1 MTTPLADMFPGPV
14 KTRILNTLAT
24 ADGAVYASDLCEA
37 VFGSRETR
45 YRDSLRNLIQHMRP
59 RLAAHGYEI
68 RGRKHLR
75 VNAYQ
80 LVNTLLEG

>member
-1 MTTPLADMFPGPV
+1 MDGLPVAIFAGPV
-14 KTRILNTLAT
+14 KTKILVALAG
-24 ADGAVYASDLCEA
+24 GAPVFAGDLCEA

-45 YRDSLRNLIQHMRP
+45 HRDSLRNLVQQMRP

-75 VNAYQ
+75 MNAYQ

>member
-1 MTTPLADMFPGPV
+1 MTAPLDTMFAGPV
-14 KTRILNTLAT
+14 KTKVLAALIG
-24 ADGAVYASDLCEA
+24 ADGPIFAGDLCEA

-45 YRDSLRNLIQHMRP
+45 HRDSLRNLVQQMRP

-75 VNAYQ
+75 MNAYQ

>member
-1 MTTPLADMFPGPV
+1 MDGLPATVFSGPV
-14 KTRILNTLAT
+14 KTKILVALAGGVPVF
-24 ADGAVYASDLCEA
+24 AGDLCEA
-37 VFGSRETR
+37 VFGSREPR
-45 YRDSLRNLIQHMRP
+45 RRDSLRNLVQQMRP

-75 VNAYQ
+75 MNAYQ

>member
-1 MTTPLADMFPGPV
+1 MTAPFDAMFPGPV
-14 KTRILNTLAT
+14 KTKILTTLAI
-24 ADGAVYASDLCEA
+24 AEGPVFAAELCEE

-45 YRDSLRNLIQHMRP
+45 YRDSLRNLIQQMRP